1 MAESKR
7 MAMKNVVTDAD
18 QAILEEKYE
27 FIPGKKKQTSWQDRM
42 VERYQS
48 GLYKEYALA
57 DLSRPGKVGL
67 RWRTK
72 KEVLEGIGERTCG
85 NKACMNTDLLITL
98 RVPFA
103 YIEQGVSKMDMV
115 KLRLCPK
122 CEPFVTKKKS
132 RRVPQSISKKTE
144 SEKDEDKQI
153 TMKDTHSDDSNKEQE
168 SSTKSEEDSSSERFP
183 SKDKGERKRYD
194 DEDDEDKRRSRKRKK
209 RSHRSS
215 DSSRKSHDRR

>member
-1 MAESKR
+1 
-7 MAMKNVVTDAD
+7 MKNVVTDAD

-27 FIPGKKKQTSWQDRM
+27 FVPTEKGQTSWQDRM

-72 KEVLEGIGERTCG
+72 QEVLEGIGERTCG
-85 NKACMNTDLLITL
+85 NKACMATDRLITL

-103 YIEQGVSKMDMV
+103 YMEQGVSKMDIV

-122 CEPFVTKKKS
+122 SKTRGKGMYIVVRMMKREGGAENGRKEATEQVTLEGHVIDDDNVNS
-132 RRVPQSISKKTE
+132 RPK
-144 SEKDEDKQI
+144 
-153 TMKDTHSDDSNKEQE
+153 M
-168 SSTKSEEDSSSERFP
+168 
-183 SKDKGERKRYD
+183 
-194 DEDDEDKRRSRKRKK
+194 
-209 RSHRSS
+209 
-215 DSSRKSHDRR
+215 